1 MARDSRVDEHRHSAG
16 YANLLYCEARISRE
30 VGLVPREAPARAAA
44 DRVRS
49 FRPMIW
55 PELSRNEQRAY
66 PQPPRRE
73 QQAIGQMQ
81 MLYVGPVHL
90 GSRVESA
97 WSILCECR

>member
-1 MARDSRVDEHRHSAG
+1 
-16 YANLLYCEARISRE
+16 
-30 VGLVPREAPARAAA
+30 
-44 DRVRS
+44 
-49 FRPMIW
+49 MIW

-90 GSRVESA
+90 GSRVEVCLVNPLRVPLNRNHGLTFA
-97 WSILCECR
+97 